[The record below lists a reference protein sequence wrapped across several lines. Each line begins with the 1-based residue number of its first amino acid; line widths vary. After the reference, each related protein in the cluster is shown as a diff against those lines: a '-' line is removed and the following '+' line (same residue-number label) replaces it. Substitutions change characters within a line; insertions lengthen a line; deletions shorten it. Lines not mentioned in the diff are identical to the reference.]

1 MTSLLDIGP
10 LTEEVSVKGV
20 KLTVS
25 GISAIDI
32 FNLIRRFSE
41 IRNLIEGKEATSAEG
56 VMTMAPDAVAAM
68 IAACTGT
75 PGNPEAEMKA
85 KQLGVGDQLAIIEP
99 ALRMT
104 FREGGIGPFVEQIQ
118 AITKLIGVVAA
129 TGELATSSPEAS
141 SGALQRDM
149 PPGTSGPTRL
159 DK

>member
-1 MTSLLDIGP
+1 

-41 IRNLIEGKEATSAEG
+41 IKGLIEGDDKLSVSSIMA
-56 VMTMAPDAVAAM
+56 MAPDAVAAV

-104 FREGGIGPFVEQIQ
+104 FREGGVGPFVEQIQ
-118 AITKLIGVVAA
+118 SVTRLIGVGAA
-129 TGELATSSPEAS
+129 PVTSSPEVS
-141 SGALQRDM
+141 SAALQRDM
-149 PPGTSGPTRL
+149 PPGTSGPIPL